1 MPMQRLLTKS
11 KIHRATVT
19 AVDLDYEGS
28 MTVDERLLEAAD
40 IVPYEQVQVVNI
52 NNGARFET
60 YVIPGPR
67 GAGDI
72 KLNGAAA
79 RLGMVNDRVIVI
91 SYAQYNEQ
99 EMRDHKPRIV
109 QVDDHNA
116 PVGLQLAADA

>member
-28 MTVDERLLEAAD
+28 MTVDERLLKAAD

-60 YVIPGPR
+60 YVIPGPAGR
-67 GAGDI
+67 GDI
-72 KLNGAAA
+72 QLNGAAA

-91 SYAQYNEQ
+91 SYAQYDEQ
-99 EMRDHKPRIV
+99 EARDHKPRVV